1 MPAAKGA
8 LEKWANKWK
17 LVDMLIQRILTSF
30 ALLFVVLAAV
40 FLLPS
45 RYFYL
50 FIGLVISISI
60 WEWSAL
66 AGFVKVP
73 ARIAC
78 LVVLVGFMWICLHAP
93 VPIEIYFI
101 AGIVFWI
108 VAFLFVYSYSGKQS
122 ESGYKA
128 ALFLVALP
136 LFIPGWMAFV
146 WLRDQQFF
154 AYHLLSLFALV
165 ASADIGAFFAGKA
178 FGRHK
183 LAENVSPNKTWEG
196 FCGGIIASAFVI
208 TLASFFFITQVSEV
222 SVKKWLLLMACA
234 MLVAAS
240 SAVGD
245 LFESLVKRFRN
256 VKDSGTILPGHGGI
270 LDRIDGLTAA
280 APVYAMLLLLLDSQ
294 FLNT

>member
-1 MPAAKGA
+1 
-8 LEKWANKWK
+8 
-17 LVDMLIQRILTSF
+17 
-30 ALLFVVLAAV
+30 
-40 FLLPS
+40 
-45 RYFYL
+45 
-50 FIGLVISISI
+50 
-60 WEWSAL
+60 
-66 AGFVKVP
+66 
-73 ARIAC
+73 
-78 LVVLVGFMWICLHAP
+78 
-93 VPIEIYFI
+93 
-101 AGIVFWI
+101 VFWI
-108 VAFLFVYSYSGKQS
+108 VAFLYVCNYSGKQS
-122 ESGYKA
+122 EHDYKV

-146 WLRDQQFF
+146 WLREQQYF
-154 AYHLLSLFALV
+154 AFHLLSLFALV

-208 TLASFFFITQVSEV
+208 TLASFIFISRVSDI
-222 SVKKWLLLMACA
+222 SVMKWLLLVSCA
-234 MLVAAS
+234 MLVATS

-280 APVYAMLLLLLDSQ
+280 APVYAMLLVLLDSQ
-294 FLNT
+294 FLSI

>member
-1 MPAAKGA
+1 
-8 LEKWANKWK
+8 
-17 LVDMLIQRILTSF
+17 MLIQRILTSF

-40 FLLPS
+40 FFLPPG
-45 RYFYL
+45 YFYL
-50 FIGLVISISI
+50 FIGLVICISI

-66 AGFVKVP
+66 AGFVKTSS
-73 ARIAC
+73 RITC
-78 LVVLVGFMWICLHAP
+78 LLILAGFMWISLHAP
-93 VPIEIYFI
+93 VPIEIFFI
-101 AGIVFWI
+101 TGIVFWI
-108 VAFLFVYSYSGKQS
+108 VAFLYVCNYSGKQS
-122 ESGYKA
+122 EHDYKV

-146 WLRDQQFF
+146 WLREQQYF
-154 AYHLLSLFALV
+154 AFHLLSLFALV

-208 TLASFFFITQVSEV
+208 TLASFIFISRVSEI
-222 SVKKWLLLMACA
+222 SVIKWLLLVACA

-280 APVYAMLLLLLDSQ
+280 APVYAMLLVLLDSQ
-294 FLNT
+294 FLSI